1 MLYITN
7 MYSTLH
13 NYYMYKQKYII
24 MYEIKLLK
32 LNNCKYSI
40 CCTKSHNSGIKYI
53 IHQFL
58 EKECRGWTSFF

>member
-1 MLYITN
+1 
-7 MYSTLH
+7 
-13 NYYMYKQKYII
+13 

-58 EKECRGWTSFF
+58 EKECRGWTSFFKKVLLVGHLHLLDPNEWMLKFDK

>member
-1 MLYITN
+1 MLCITN
-7 MYSTLH
+7 MYNTLH

-32 LNNCKYSI
+32 LNNCKNSI
-40 CCTKSHNSGIKYI
+40 CCTKSNNSGIKYV